1 MAWYIQQC
9 EDAGALSYNFE
20 FLMREYCRIFGGGV
34 MYAIDCTIYNDPAS
48 NCPYCNYSYPAWI
61 RLHQQSPDFWAQTV
75 YQLSHEM
82 MHYASFSARGRA
94 EGYLVWVEEILCE
107 AMSHYALE
115 YAATHWQECRLSRI
129 NPGFTK
135 SLWEYLADVRSAPA
149 DGSLA
154 SCRTVDRLRAYEQN
168 REAERHRAGFARE
181 REILYQHLR
190 KSPEAAVCF
199 LQYHRFIRPDGV
211 SIDFNAFRRADP
223 RNPLIPVLASL
234 QPVK

>member
-1 MAWYIQQC
+1 VFVVEMKDGKKVAENPDWITLDVQAYVQGEEVLQQRTITLSVA
-9 EDAGALSYNFE
+9 ENTAQERTALLLFCKDGSAE
-20 FLMREYCRIFGGGV
+20 
-34 MYAIDCTIYNDPAS
+34 
-48 NCPYCNYSYPAWI
+48 
-61 RLHQQSPDFWAQTV
+61 
-75 YQLSHEM
+75 
-82 MHYASFSARGRA
+82 SFFA
-94 EGYLVWVEEILCE
+94 
-107 AMSHYALE
+107 
-115 YAATHWQECRLSRI
+115 
-129 NPGFTK
+129 
-135 SLWEYLADVRSAPA
+135 A

-154 SCRTVDRLRAYEQN
+154 ACRTVDRLRAYEQN